1 MRLLTGLMAALL
13 LATPALAHD
22 YKAGAILVDH
32 AFARAVT
39 AAQKT
44 ASVYMSLKN
53 EGAADRLLEAST
65 PVAGSV
71 EPHINVKQG
80 EVMIMQHLDAI
91 DLPAGQSVELNPR
104 APYHLMLMDLKQPLK
119 MGDRFPLTLR
129 FEKAGTI
136 EVVIHVEK
144 PGAMDAGDHSNH

>member
-1 MRLLTGLMAALL
+1 MTGLMAALL
-13 LATPALAHD
+13 LAAPAFAHD

-32 AFARAVT
+32 PFARAVT

-44 ASVYMSLKN
+44 ASVYMTLKN
-53 EGAADRLLEAST
+53 DGATDRLLAAST
-65 PVAGSV
+65 PIAGSV

-119 MGDRFPLTLR
+119 VGDRFPLTLR

-144 PGAMDAGDHSNH
+144 PGAMDAGDHQHH

>member
-1 MRLLTGLMAALL
+1 MRILNGLLAATL
-13 LATPALAHD
+13 LATPVAAHE
-22 YKAGAILVDH
+22 YKKDGLLIDH
-32 AFARAVT
+32 PFARAVT

-44 ASVYMSLKN
+44 ASVYMTLKN

-119 MGDRFPLTLR
+119 LGDRFPLTLR

-144 PGAMDAGDHSNH
+144 PGAMDAGDHHNH